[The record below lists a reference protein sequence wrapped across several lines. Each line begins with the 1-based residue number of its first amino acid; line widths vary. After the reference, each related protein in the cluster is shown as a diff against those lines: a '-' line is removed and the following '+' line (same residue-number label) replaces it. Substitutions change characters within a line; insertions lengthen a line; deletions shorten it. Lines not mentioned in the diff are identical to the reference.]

1 MKQHHSF
8 VEWCCFFCCTI
19 AEPRYSAAMN
29 KQFTARIP
37 QNQMKIQRL
46 MNELMYAQRCGD
58 AFGIRFHRADLI
70 AAKRRDAQGQMA

>member
-1 MKQHHSF
+1 MS
-8 VEWCCFFCCTI
+8 
-19 AEPRYSAAMN
+19 
-29 KQFTARIP
+29 KQFTARIA

-58 AFGIRFHRADLI
+58 AFGIRFLRDDLI